1 MDKEQG
7 EISRMQLNPTD
18 YLLFSIKE
26 YKGKYYVDLRK
37 YVISDS
43 YTGFTKQGVRFG
55 SELFKEFEENIN
67 QLKEALAKSES
78 ASTDFSSANK
88 SFG

>member
-7 EISRMQLNPTD
+7 EIGRLQLNPTD

-26 YKGKYYVDLRK
+26 YKGKNYIDLRK

-43 YTGFTKQGVRFG
+43 YTGFTKQGVRFS
-55 SELFKEFEENIN
+55 SELFKEFEENIV
-67 QLKEALAKSES
+67 LVKEALAKMES
-78 ASTDFSSANK
+78 A
-88 SFG
+88 

>member
-7 EISRMQLNPTD
+7 EIGRMKLNPTD

-26 YKGKYYVDLRK
+26 YKGKNYIDLRK

-43 YTGFTKQGVRFG
+43 YTGFTKQGVRFS
-55 SELFKEFEENIN
+55 SELFKEFEENID
-67 QLKEALAKSES
+67 LVKEALAKRESE
-78 ASTDFSSANK
+78 
-88 SFG
+88 

>member
-7 EISRMQLNPTD
+7 EISRMQINATD

-26 YKGKYYVDLRK
+26 YKGKNYVDLRK
-37 YVISDS
+37 YVVSDS

-55 SELFKEFEENIN
+55 SELFKEFEENIE
-67 QLKEALAKSES
+67 LTKKALSKKES
-78 ASTDFSSANK
+78 
-88 SFG
+88 G

>member
-7 EISRMQLNPTD
+7 EIGRMQINATD

-26 YKGKYYVDLRK
+26 YKGKHYVDLRK
-37 YVISDS
+37 YVVSDS

-55 SELFKEFEENIN
+55 SELFNEFEEKIA
-67 QLKEALAKSES
+67 LVKEALLKNDAL
-78 ASTDFSSANK
+78 
-88 SFG
+88 

>member
-7 EISRMQLNPTD
+7 EIGRMQLNPTD

-26 YKGKYYVDLRK
+26 YKGKNYIDLRK

-43 YTGFTKQGVRFG
+43 YTGFTKQGVRFS
-55 SELFKEFEENIN
+55 SELFKEFEENID
-67 QLKEALAKSES
+67 LVKEALAKRESE
-78 ASTDFSSANK
+78 
-88 SFG
+88 

>member
-7 EISRMQLNPTD
+7 EIGRMQLNPTD

-26 YKGKYYVDLRK
+26 YKGKNYIDLRK

-43 YTGFTKQGVRFG
+43 YTGFTKQGIRFS
-55 SELFKEFEENIN
+55 SELFKEFEENIE
-67 QLKEALAKSES
+67 LVKEALAKRES
-78 ASTDFSSANK
+78 T
-88 SFG
+88 